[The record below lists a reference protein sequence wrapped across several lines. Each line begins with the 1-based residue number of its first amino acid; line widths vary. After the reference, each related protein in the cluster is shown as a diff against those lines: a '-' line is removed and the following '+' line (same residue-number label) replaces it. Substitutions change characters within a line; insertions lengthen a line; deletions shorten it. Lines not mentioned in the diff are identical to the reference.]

1 MSSPIFV
8 GIDVAF
14 AKQKKLPICAVQMVG
29 GRLTPIPVRREE
41 MPRGRGNVAAMEEGQ
56 VRSFAQATLSYI
68 KSLSDRAGAP
78 IRCIAIDAPKS
89 YAINGRRACEVAMD
103 QRGISCFATPS
114 RDGFELARKKAK
126 EHLRRGGAENR
137 LPHANQWWMLV
148 GFALFDELSAE
159 YDCIEVYPQATAHAL
174 GASSTHKSKL
184 EGFNAQL
191 SAVAKQTGWKDVDE
205 LARVMASSVPGPKHD
220 QLDAFICAWLASLSP
235 TGLEACG
242 VPPDDVIWMPR
253 LGDQVVQPP
262 KQGVLSRLLGR
273 LGRKT
278 S

>member
-14 AKQKKLPICAVQMVG
+14 AKQKKLPICAAQIIG
-29 GRLTPIPVRREE
+29 GKLTPLPIRRDDI
-41 MPRGRGNVAAMEEGQ
+41 PRGRGNVAAMNEDE

-68 KSLSDRAGAP
+68 KSLSYRMDAP

-89 YAINGRRACEVAMD
+89 YAKDARRACEVAMD

-114 RDGFELARKKAK
+114 RGGFELAREKAK
-126 EHLRRGGAENR
+126 AHLLNGGAENR

-159 YDCIEVYPQATAHAL
+159 FDCIEVYPQATAHAL

-184 EGFNAQL
+184 EGFNVQL
-191 SAVAKQTGWKDVDE
+191 LAVAKQTGWKDENE
-205 LARVMASSVPGPKHD
+205 LASVMGNSVPGPKHD
-220 QLDAFICAWLASLSP
+220 QLDAFICAWLASLYPS
-235 TGLEACG
+235 GLEACG
-242 VPPDDVIWMPR
+242 EPPDDVIWIPK
-253 LGDQVVQPP
+253 LGDQIAQPSR
-262 KQGVLSRLLGR
+262 QGMLSRLLGR
-273 LGRKT
+273 LGRKIA
-278 S
+278 